1 MPMRRSSLPSAGQ
14 SVARGT
20 HLSKYPASS
29 STPRWRGA
37 QAAPG
42 VRRAAG
48 QPHPWPSRDSSPFD
62 TRAQATSAVST
73 HDHRDDDHLPP
84 EALTMPAHPTSA
96 AAAGGQVPAVR
107 GPDPA
112 PPARNPLG
120 EMAQRLV
127 DAPYDQQHGRY
138 TYVHTHGWA
147 LDTTATAGR
156 TTSRIA
162 VFDEQLWIAADG
174 SGRDQLAR
182 LPDQPAGG
190 PLRWSTPRPGA
201 ASTEDFPAGGR
212 ARSLPQPPSADP
224 DALAAQLNTIQPRA
238 NGPQSVVRAVADIYR
253 DIAPGTPVRA
263 AMLRLLASISAVT
276 YRGHV
281 TDRAGRNGFA
291 VSVDSDVRDTLVF
304 DEHTGVLLA
313 FEAVL
318 LTQPSRLDV
327 GPGAI
332 RESVLY
338 LDYAHTDQLGALPP
352 AVSAR
357 ADSNGDT
364 ARAAGR
370 ISRRRRSAFPAG
382 LLGGADVEPQS
393 QPFRM

>member
-1 MPMRRSSLPSAGQ
+1 
-14 SVARGT
+14 
-20 HLSKYPASS
+20 
-29 STPRWRGA
+29 
-37 QAAPG
+37 
-42 VRRAAG
+42 
-48 QPHPWPSRDSSPFD
+48 
-62 TRAQATSAVST
+62 
-73 HDHRDDDHLPP
+73 
-84 EALTMPAHPTSA
+84 MPAHPTSAPAEDGGLVPVRRPGRVWLPAAAAALALAVLAVAAAPGVVRAHTQPA

-382 LLGGADVEPQS
+382 LLGGADVDPQS
-393 QPFRM
+393 QPIRM